1 MSIASRF
8 TFLEKVVL
16 AGVVGLGIGAA
27 IPLGGVLRS
36 RKYIDQMK
44 VQLLAVATQQ
54 ESYLYDHAVYAG
66 AEDRLVAHT
75 PVASITI
82 VIREATTT
90 GWSATAS
97 HQQSGVQCSLFA
109 GNAAPVGGA
118 TREGIVA
125 CG

>member
-1 MSIASRF
+1 M
-8 TFLEKVVL
+8 LEKVVL
-16 AGVVGLGIGAA
+16 AGVVALGIGAA
-27 IPLGGVLRS
+27 IPFGGVLRD
-36 RKYIDQMK
+36 RKYINQMK
-44 VQLLAVATQQ
+44 VELRAVATQQ

-66 AEDRLVAHT
+66 VEELLFTDTLVAN
-75 PVASITI
+75 ITI

-118 TREGIVA
+118 TEEGIVA